1 MALFAES
8 ADVSV
13 RPAVAG
19 DEVTITEIQLAAWR
33 SGHAEVL
40 GTEALD
46 SLDASA
52 FRASW
57 AAAIA
62 RPPGAGYRVLAAC
75 EGATVVGF
83 AAMRPLS
90 VDESMPEAAPGG
102 ELLALEVAAAAQ
114 RSGHGSRLLAA
125 AVDLLRQDGASYLV
139 AWVLDGD
146 AARAQFLRASGLGP
160 DETVRELATG
170 PTPDRTV
177 SEHRWSAEL

>member
-33 SGHAEVL
+33 SAHGDVL
-40 GTEALD
+40 GSDALD
-46 SLDASA
+46 SLDPAD
-52 FRASW
+52 FRARW

-62 RPPGAGYRVLAAC
+62 TPPGAGYRVLAAC

-83 AAMRPLS
+83 ASVRPLAAA
-90 VDESMPEAAPGG
+90 EATPLASPGG
-102 ELLALEVAAAAQ
+102 ELLALEVAERSQ
-114 RSGHGSRLLAA
+114 RTGHGSRLLAA
-125 AVDLLRQDGASYLV
+125 AVDLLRQDGAAYLV

-160 DETVRELATG
+160 DDTTRELATG
-170 PTPDRTV
+170 PTPGRTV
-177 SEHRWSAEL
+177 AEHRWSAEL